1 MAISCR
7 DWATRETACLGRN
20 NTSLS
25 ISGNYRRVK
34 TLRKVLAVSLAS
46 NMKAALT
53 QSPVNFCRADG
64 TPRRVLYA
72 EDQVTS
78 RVVTKAMLE
87 RMGFKVDAV
96 EDGELAL
103 QRARNDNYDVI
114 LLDIEMPVMDG
125 VTAAR
130 SIRAELAH
138 CSDTPILAL
147 SAFLA
152 DSTEHTK
159 WRDAFDSALPKPAN
173 TNELLLAMQSAVRV
187 KDERSKRLPAQPS
200 KEELVSVLKEAF
212 PVAVWKKITAAA
224 ADEMHHLINVM
235 SAGQEAK
242 DSSMVEVVG
251 KKLERLASSFGAT
264 QVIAGVAAQNVVTL
278 RQAVL
283 NWTTA

>member
-1 MAISCR
+1 
-7 DWATRETACLGRN
+7 
-20 NTSLS
+20 
-25 ISGNYRRVK
+25 
-34 TLRKVLAVSLAS
+34 
-46 NMKAALT
+46 MKAVLT
-53 QSPVNFCRADG
+53 QPPVIFRRADG

-130 SIRAELAH
+130 SIRAELEH

-173 TNELLLAMQSAVRV
+173 TNELLLAMQSAVKV
-187 KDERSKRLPAQPS
+187 KDERAKKIPAVPSKVDLVDALKTILPAS
-200 KEELVSVLKEAF
+200 LWA
-212 PVAVWKKITAAA
+212 KITVNA
-224 ADEMHHLINVM
+224 ADEMYHLINVL
-235 SAGQEAK
+235 SAAQEAQ
-242 DSSMVEVVG
+242 DSAMAAQVAT
-251 KKLERLASSFGAT
+251 KLERLAASFGAV
-264 QVIAGVAAQNVVTL
+264 QVISCVAGQDVSAL
-278 RQAVL
+278 RQSVSSWAM
-283 NWTTA
+283 A